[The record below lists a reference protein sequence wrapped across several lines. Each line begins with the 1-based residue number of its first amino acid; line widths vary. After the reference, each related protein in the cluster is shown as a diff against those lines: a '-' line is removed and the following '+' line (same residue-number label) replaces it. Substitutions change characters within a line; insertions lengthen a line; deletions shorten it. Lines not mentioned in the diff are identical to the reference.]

1 MRVAVDW
8 GFVGAGLDLLRF
20 LRGEWIGSAVP
31 DVYLQLQQDLERALE
46 LHFAVETIK
55 KKNNNQVSLLSSTE
69 AAERLNPSKTYFNIQ
84 PHENSLRET
93 AEEEHQEKRK

>member
-8 GFVGAGLDLLRF
+8 GFVGAGLDLLWF

-46 LHFAVETIK
+46 LHFAVETKNKQTKKLIK
-55 KKNNNQVSLLSSTE
+55 
-69 AAERLNPSKTYFNIQ
+69 
-84 PHENSLRET
+84 
-93 AEEEHQEKRK
+93 

>member
-55 KKNNNQVSLLSSTE
+55 KK
-69 AAERLNPSKTYFNIQ
+69 
-84 PHENSLRET
+84 
-93 AEEEHQEKRK
+93 